1 MFVRAKQLRKHVLL
15 DNKINKNLLKVA
27 ENLSV
32 TTIWQLIE
40 MKMKPCVSVHR
51 VHVRILL

>member
-15 DNKINKNLLKVA
+15 DKKINKNLLKVA

-32 TTIWQLIE
+32 TTIWQLI
-40 MKMKPCVSVHR
+40 
-51 VHVRILL
+51 